1 MSGTPADVTAEFFY
15 KDPCA
20 PRPNRP
26 IGVGVLALIERDGTL
41 LMERR
46 SDCGRWGFVGGGVEV
61 EESLEDAL
69 RREVLEETGLVVVGE
84 ELFAVFPGPSRVV
97 RYPDGNVVRLVTFVY
112 RTRVEGFGS
121 LRRSDESE
129 ELRFF
134 RREELP
140 GLDVIETSRLILDAY
155 LGPPTG
161 ALLRG

>member
-1 MSGTPADVTAEFFY
+1 MTAEFFY
-15 KDPCA
+15 KDPNA

-26 IGVGVLALIERDGTL
+26 IGVGVLALIERDGGL

-46 SDCGRWGFVGGGVEV
+46 SDCGRWGFVGGSVEV

-97 RYPDGNVVRLVTFVY
+97 RYPDGNVVRLLSFVY
-112 RTRVEGFGS
+112 RVRVEDFGP
-121 LRRSDESE
+121 LRCSDESE

-134 RREELP
+134 QREELP
-140 GLDVIETSRLILDAY
+140 ELDVIETSRPILGAY
-155 LGPPTG
+155 LDPPPETF
-161 ALLRG
+161 LE

>member
-1 MSGTPADVTAEFFY
+1 MTAEFFY
-15 KDPCA
+15 KDPNA

-26 IGVGVLALIERDGTL
+26 IGVGVLALIERDGGL

-46 SDCGRWGFVGGGVEV
+46 SDCGRWGFVGGAVEV

-97 RYPDGNVVRLVTFVY
+97 RYPDGNVVRLLSFVY
-112 RTRVEGFGS
+112 RVRVEDFEK
-121 LRRSDESE
+121 LRRSKESE

-134 RREELP
+134 RREELS
-140 GLDVIETSRLILDAY
+140 GLDVIETSRPILGAY
-155 LGPPTG
+155 LDPPPETF
-161 ALLRG
+161 LE